1 MPFSHHSHSG
11 QFCADHARD
20 SLDDVIQTAMAK
32 GMAVFALTEHMPRH
46 EQDRYP
52 GETAT
57 LEMHYANE
65 AAYVAEALRLRQK
78 YKDRI
83 GLPLGFEGEWIR
95 PESEDLIKR
104 SLETHPYDFFIGSVH
119 HVHTIP
125 IDYDHAMYKEAR
137 SKAGGTD
144 ERIFED
150 YFDAQFAMLQ
160 TLRPPVVGHFD
171 LIRLKSDDPNQS
183 FKPMRGVWARISRN
197 LDCVAEYGGILE
209 INSAAVRKGMDEP
222 YPKAEICEAALERGI
237 RFCLSDD
244 SHGVDQVAH
253 SYPRVLELLE
263 KVGIKSV
270 TFLSHRER
278 EAGAAQ
284 PSPVHDHHFPTLY
297 TEQIGLKE
305 LREHR
310 FWGQ

>member
-20 SLDDVIQTAMAK
+20 SLEDVVQTAISKNMS
-32 GMAVFALTEHMPRH
+32 VFALTEHMPRH

-52 GETAT
+52 GELNT
-57 LEMHYANE
+57 LEMHFANE

-83 GLPLGFEGEWIR
+83 ELPLGFEGEWIR
-95 PESEDLIKR
+95 PESEDLIKQ
-104 SLETHPYDFFIGSVH
+104 SLDRHPYDFFVGSVH

-125 IDYDHAMYKEAR
+125 IDYDHAMYHDAR
-137 SKAGGTD
+137 AKAGGTD

-160 TLRPPVVGHFD
+160 ALRPPVVGHFD

-183 FKPMRGVWARISRN
+183 FKRMKGVWARISRN
-197 LDCVAEYGGILE
+197 LDCIARYGGILE
-209 INSAAVRKGMDEP
+209 INSSAVRKGMAEP
-222 YPKAEICEAALERGI
+222 YPQGEICQAALERDI

-244 SHGVDQVAH
+244 SHGVDQIAH
-253 SYPRVLELLE
+253 SYSHVLDFLQ
-263 KVGIKSV
+263 KVGISSV
-270 TFLSHRER
+270 TFLSHRE
-278 EAGAAQ
+278 
-284 PSPVHDHHFPTLY
+284 PSDGHSPIHDLRFQTLRQ
-297 TEQIGLKE
+297 EQMGLKK

-310 FWGQ
+310 FWSQ